1 MDGLGFGNST
11 SLRNEVSISPTQW
24 SDQYENVLVSNEDY
38 RNACEKHKLEEALLI
53 SSSFHLQG
61 ILPCHPISNFD
72 AVDETINTLASTFHQ
87 VTDTTSDTSCL
98 QQQELIMLT
107 ADSALR
113 ISGIPAIT
121 EDALSPQ
128 LHASVVPS
136 SGRPKIIIDPFCCP
150 SENFGSYNQSQVNI
164 DNNDEDYF
172 DIFSSTK
179 STCRLSCT
187 ATISS
192 GEFETHGLFDYHIP
206 NVDRQNSFIPDVP
219 GVESSREKYITKR
232 KLDDYEKAGENCCK
246 KRGFEISFRNAPR
259 QKKLRSEENS
269 GPSSIN
275 FSQQSYYELDT
286 EAIAQVKEMIYRAA
300 ALRPVDL
307 GMEEA
312 SEKPKRKNVRIS
324 SDPQTVAARHRR
336 ERISERLRMLQKL
349 VPGGSKMD
357 TATMLD
363 EAANYLKFLKSQVR
377 ALETLGNEH
386 DPMDRYTVPFGSTFR
401 SGFSHAKPFLRQEP

>member
-11 SLRNEVSISPTQW
+11 TLRNQVSISPALW
-24 SDQYENVLVSNEDY
+24 SDQYENFLVSNGDS
-38 RNACEKHKLEEALLI
+38 RNACEKLKLEEALLI
-53 SSSFHLQG
+53 SSSFDLQG
-61 ILPCHPISNFD
+61 ILTCHPSSNFD
-72 AVDETINTLASTFHQ
+72 AVNKTINTLASTFHP
-87 VTDTTSDTSCL
+87 SSL
-98 QQQELIMLT
+98 QQQELIMVT
-107 ADSALR
+107 ADSSR
-113 ISGIPAIT
+113 KISGIPAIT

-136 SGRPKIIIDPFCCP
+136 SGGPKNIIDPFCCP
-150 SENFGSYNQSQVNI
+150 SENFGSFDQLQVNI
-164 DNNDEDYF
+164 DNNDEDHL
-172 DIFSSTK
+172 DIFSATK
-179 STCRLSCT
+179 STCRLNCS

-192 GEFETHGLFDYHIP
+192 AEFETHGLFDYHIP
-206 NVDRQNSFIPDVP
+206 NLDRPNSFVPDVP

-232 KLDDYEKAGENCCK
+232 KLEDYEKAGENCCK
-246 KRGFEISFRNAPR
+246 KGGFEISFRNAPR
-259 QKKLRSEENS
+259 QKKLRSEKNS

-275 FSQQSYYELDT
+275 FSQQSCYELDT

-307 GMEEA
+307 GLEEA

-336 ERISERLRMLQKL
+336 ERISERLRILQKL

-386 DPMDRYTVPFGSTFR
+386 DPMDRDTVPFGSTFR
-401 SGFSHAKPFLRQEP
+401 SGFSHAKPFLHQEP